1 MQLFPRTKSGI
12 RQGTSVSF
20 KFRYSR
26 TTCEKYKKKTSF
38 GIIIVYFFIKEIFIQ
53 SISAIIFVF
62 YLQTEWTPK
71 SKFIP
76 FFHINPFLYYEIL
89 QQIDV
94 GYGKYII
101 KVFS

>member
-1 MQLFPRTKSGI
+1 MKSTKK
-12 RQGTSVSF
+12 R
-20 KFRYSR
+20 
-26 TTCEKYKKKTSF
+26 SF

-71 SKFIP
+71 SKCIP